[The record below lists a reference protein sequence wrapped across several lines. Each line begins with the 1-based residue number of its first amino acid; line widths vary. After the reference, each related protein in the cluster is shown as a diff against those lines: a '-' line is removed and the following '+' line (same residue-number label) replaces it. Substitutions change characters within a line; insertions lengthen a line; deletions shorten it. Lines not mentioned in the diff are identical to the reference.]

1 MLQAIKE
8 IKKTSQSQFNPFHHA
23 CLSTSNNSVAL
34 EDVNNNSGEIANTND
49 KILIPKKVNIN
60 DNDTF
65 KKSKNNQLK
74 EVIKREK
81 GKIL

>member
-8 IKKTSQSQFNPFHHA
+8 IKKTSQSQFNPFHHT

-49 KILIPKKVNIN
+49 KILIAKKININ
-60 DNDTF
+60 DDTF
-65 KKSKNNQLK
+65 KISKKNQLK
-74 EVIKREK
+74 EVI
-81 GKIL
+81 

>member
-49 KILIPKKVNIN
+49 KILIAKKININ
-60 DNDTF
+60 DDTF
-65 KKSKNNQLK
+65 KISKKNQLK
-74 EVIKREK
+74 EVI
-81 GKIL
+81 